1 MLMHWIWQ
9 KFWLEDLCDQSN
21 FDFDIQTALPKSH
34 YNQSDCQCPPFPSS
48 YSPYPSSPYS
58 SFNPVLPHYP
68 SHSLLNTHENPLSQK
83 VSPDPTLLDDPTDTT
98 TTPTPGPV
106 PQPTDTRSPTTQT
119 AITTVTTR
127 WLLHRLPFSQTWSPS
142 SLIFLQPIFC
152 LFSRN
157 LPNTSSSTDSNY
169 FVSSPHSLSIS
180 ILIH

>member
-1 MLMHWIWQ
+1 M
-9 KFWLEDLCDQSN
+9 S
-21 FDFDIQTALPKSH
+21 TLPLII
-34 YNQSDCQCPPFPSS
+34 FPL
-48 YSPYPSSPYS
+48 PLFPLLLLQPHPS
-58 SFNPVLPHYP
+58 
-68 SHSLLNTHENPLSQK
+68 PLSLPLPPEYTRESLMLQK